1 MYDFAKEM
9 NFDLKARG
17 RKSTRDSTLI
27 NLLISPGLM
36 VSASG
41 VSTTITLSP
50 DPDELCIRLKL
61 LLQKKTSRKQF

>member
-50 DPDELCIRLKL
+50 DLDELCIRLQL
-61 LLQKKTSRKQF
+61 LLQKKTRRKQF